1 MHGMILV
8 EADRIPKEQFL
19 EQFAELC
26 LHLVEAATIL
36 GFKPLGSLE
45 AMHKSFGGPRG
56 GLQILLCGF
65 CQEA

>member
-36 GFKPLGSLE
+36 GFKPLDKIRKVVFEVLSGLVLN
-45 AMHKSFGGPRG
+45 SF
-56 GLQILLCGF
+56 
-65 CQEA
+65 